1 MTAKNAAK
9 SFSVNKERNRMSSV
23 RLAPALPMINASTVG
38 THAFGHQSR
47 WRYDGFSANIQR
59 QADDSGN
66 WNGKGIIWACI
77 LLQ

>member
-1 MTAKNAAK
+1 
-9 SFSVNKERNRMSSV
+9 MSSV
-23 RLAPALPMINASTVG
+23 RLAPALPMINA
-38 THAFGHQSR
+38 HRPPAFGHQSR
-47 WRYDGFSANIQR
+47 CQRYDGFSANIQR